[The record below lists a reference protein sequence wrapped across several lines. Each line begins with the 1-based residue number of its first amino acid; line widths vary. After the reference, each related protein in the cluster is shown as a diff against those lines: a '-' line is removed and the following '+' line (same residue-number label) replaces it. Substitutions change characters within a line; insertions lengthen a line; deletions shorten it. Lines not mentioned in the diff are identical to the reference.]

1 MTLSTKYGPR
11 TYGYGV
17 CVWALRTLW
26 PEQSNIVASI
36 SYGARTTDHGA
47 TDTEC
52 VSGPLFKH
60 CHKTERLAST
70 HEGTKGTQKHI
81 EVTLRIATS
90 ERSVAGRSTKIG
102 SPQRRTAVMA
112 QTRSTSNTKISGS
125 ISSFSHETSSSV
137 THRTKHSVNS
147 NLSNSSTAHC
157 VKSSS
162 LDTHRTVY
170 IVFLSLLLDLLAF
183 TMILPLLPSLLDH
196 YRLNDSP
203 QGLYPWLLDKVR
215 HFQHLVGAPDRFNS
229 VLFGGFLGSMFSFL
243 QFVASPLVG
252 GLSDVYG
259 RKPVLLT
266 CLVGIASSYVLWAFS
281 SSFALFV
288 LARVVGG
295 ISKGN
300 VSLSMAIITDISTPA
315 ARGRGM
321 ALVGIAFSVG
331 FIIGPVIGAMFAH
344 WSHNQTGDWFVVPA
358 LFALG
363 LGLADIL
370 FVMLCFK
377 ESLPKTPA
385 TLCLKTG
392 PTSRS
397 LTSFIVA
404 LVPSWKK
411 YFKRHE
417 RRAKSVAGSLGQ
429 AAAYINVMDL
439 FRFRAMRNISQ
450 KDLVELRRLGFI
462 YFVYLF
468 LYSGLEFTLTFLT
481 HHTFNYTS
489 MQQGWMFFAIGVTMA
504 LMQGGYIR
512 RLPEHKIRPTAVLNY
527 ISEIRPPLGGSV
539 GGAYITLTPQWVTG
553 NAGLFLI
560 VPSYVCVGL
569 ASSYILLYVGLFLY
583 AVCKPSGDRRGKIAL
598 GATATP
604 FSEIGVEELA
614 HRWLPCQTTAM
625 VVSCLTTL
633 VSKHGSHDQ
642 KGTVMGIF
650 RSLGALARAT
660 GPIFASID
668 DTGKYQDIFYSN
680 RAFICVVDLDQD
692 VGGNYQFFTLSVIQL
707 QFEGVTA
714 KQTHCVDYNM

>member
-1 MTLSTKYGPR
+1 MPAMLWSTFLGTAGLSHVQDLAVR
-11 TYGYGV
+11 D
-17 CVWALRTLW
+17 
-26 PEQSNIVASI
+26 SS
-36 SYGARTTDHGA
+36 
-47 TDTEC
+47 DT
-52 VSGPLFKH
+52 
-60 CHKTERLAST
+60 
-70 HEGTKGTQKHI
+70 Q
-81 EVTLRIATS
+81 
-90 ERSVAGRSTKIG
+90 

-125 ISSFSHETSSSV
+125 VSSFSHETSSSV

-147 NLSNSSTAHC
+147 NLSNSSTAHR

-229 VLFGGFLGSMFSFL
+229 VLFGGLIEFKRPALMAAWSNTLLLQSTRLLMTGRLRFESRSGFLGSMFSFL

-300 VSLSMAIITDISTPA
+300 VSLSMAIIADISTPA

-377 ESLPKTPA
+377 ESLPKDSYLSSLIYYHLILMCLTVQSALYLSFALAPAAPPSLSTAGPAHSPYCLSRPRRLHLCSQRQRFLLARSISSALPILPQLSPTSHRNSVLPGRFSCLPPRLRVAGTVLLPPTA
-385 TLCLKTG
+385 TLCCRDCS
-392 PTSRS
+392 PASHRDSRCQDSS
-397 LTSFIVA
+397 LTSH
-404 LVPSWKK
+404 
-411 YFKRHE
+411 R
-417 RRAKSVAGSLGQ
+417 
-429 AAAYINVMDL
+429 D
-439 FRFRAMRNISQ
+439 
-450 KDLVELRRLGFI
+450 
-462 YFVYLF
+462 FVLP
-468 LYSGLEFTLTFLT
+468 GLC
-481 HHTFNYTS
+481 
-489 MQQGWMFFAIGVTMA
+489 
-504 LMQGGYIR
+504 
-512 RLPEHKIRPTAVLNY
+512 P
-527 ISEIRPPLGGSV
+527 
-539 GGAYITLTPQWVTG
+539 ITLQP
-553 NAGLFLI
+553 
-560 VPSYVCVGL
+560 
-569 ASSYILLYVGLFLY
+569 
-583 AVCKPSGDRRGKIAL
+583 
-598 GATATP
+598 
-604 FSEIGVEELA
+604 
-614 HRWLPCQTTAM
+614 
-625 VVSCLTTL
+625 
-633 VSKHGSHDQ
+633 
-642 KGTVMGIF
+642 
-650 RSLGALARAT
+650 
-660 GPIFASID
+660 
-668 DTGKYQDIFYSN
+668 
-680 RAFICVVDLDQD
+680 
-692 VGGNYQFFTLSVIQL
+692 
-707 QFEGVTA
+707 
-714 KQTHCVDYNM
+714 

>member
-1 MTLSTKYGPR
+1 MRVGPVLAIHGF
-11 TYGYGV
+11 TN
-17 CVWALRTLW
+17 
-26 PEQSNIVASI
+26 SNSLPTMQREYLAQQPTS
-36 SYGARTTDHGA
+36 SQR
-47 TDTEC
+47 
-52 VSGPLFKH
+52 
-60 CHKTERLAST
+60 KTAF
-70 HEGTKGTQKHI
+70 
-81 EVTLRIATS
+81 
-90 ERSVAGRSTKIG
+90 
-102 SPQRRTAVMA
+102 MA

-125 ISSFSHETSSSV
+125 VSSFSHETSSSV

-147 NLSNSSTAHC
+147 NLSNGSTDHHR
-157 VKSSS
+157 VKPSS

-300 VSLSMAIITDISTPA
+300 VSLAMAIIADVSTPA

-344 WSHNQTGDWFVVPA
+344 WSHSQTGDWFVVPA

-363 LGLADIL
+363 LALADIL

-377 ESLPKTPA
+377 ESLPK
-385 TLCLKTG
+385 
-392 PTSRS
+392 
-397 LTSFIVA
+397 
-404 LVPSWKK
+404 
-411 YFKRHE
+411 E

-429 AAAYINVMDL
+429 AAAYINVLDL
-439 FRFRAMRNISQ
+439 FRFRAVRNISQ

-504 LMQGGYIR
+504 LMQGGYVR
-512 RLPEHKIRPTAVLNY
+512 RLPEHKIRPTAVL
-527 ISEIRPPLGGSV
+527 
-539 GGAYITLTPQWVTG
+539 
-553 NAGLFLI
+553 GLFLI

-583 AVCKPSGDRRGKIAL
+583 AVS
-598 GATATP
+598 
-604 FSEIGVEELA
+604 
-614 HRWLPCQTTAM
+614 TAM

-660 GPIFASID
+660 GPIFASI
-668 DTGKYQDIFYSN
+668 GELVFCNFSFVSFPKK
-680 RAFICVVDLDQD
+680 
-692 VGGNYQFFTLSVIQL
+692 QL
-707 QFEGVTA
+707 IT
-714 KQTHCVDYNM
+714 KP